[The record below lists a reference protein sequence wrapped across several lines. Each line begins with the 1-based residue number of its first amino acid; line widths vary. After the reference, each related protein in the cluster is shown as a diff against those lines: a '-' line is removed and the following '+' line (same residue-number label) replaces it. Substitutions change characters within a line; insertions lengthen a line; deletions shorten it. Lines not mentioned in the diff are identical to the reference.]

1 MPPKQLRCSVVG
13 CKNEHRS
20 LHLLPT
26 SEPQKTQWVRF
37 IFEGNEPL
45 NLPKFVYVCANH
57 FTPDCFL
64 NAGQYG
70 MGFAK
75 KLILKSGSVPAV
87 RHQASSLEDAET
99 CISRTREV
107 GCQTESPKLHSVGTQ
122 LSRRTLQ
129 SHYRSTGVQTTV
141 SSQTPGTSSFT
152 PAAIATV
159 MSPKP
164 FKTPSKRPRMELEED
179 DVFIA
184 GCSSVVDRSDVTYD
198 PADTSLTEP
207 IDISTQASIPV
218 QNIRKYIVYETCIM
232 ELFESCPVCQGRCDV
247 RSQTHGTF
255 LRVDQVCQH
264 CNFSRKWNSQ
274 PIMGSTPAGNIHLSC
289 AVYLCG
295 ASYITVEKVFAAMRL
310 QVFRYNTFRSH
321 ARMYIEPAI
330 VCKWKNWQDGM
341 LNQMR
346 RMEKVNLGGDMRA
359 NSSEHTAKFGS
370 YTMMELQ
377 TNTVVDIQLIQSNEV
392 GGGFHME
399 KEGLKRSLELI
410 EARGVTLD
418 SIVTDRHPQV
428 QKFLT
433 EKNVTQ
439 FYDVWHIEKAISK
452 HLDKIANLKGCE
464 KLRKWLPSIKNHIYW
479 TAASSTTGPER
490 VAKLTSIL
498 NHVQDKHT
506 HEDPHFPAC
515 LHAKGTSR
523 NKSKWLAAGTPLFY
537 KLEKVLSNKRIL
549 KDVTKLYPHFQTSS
563 VGSFHSIISRFTQK
577 NVDFS
582 FTGML
587 CSLYLAALHFNENT
601 SRLQATI
608 AEGQSRF
615 KRTLP
620 KAKKGQNRVYEAN
633 TEPTFCY
640 VDDLLDLIFDE
651 VFVLPAPY
659 VEEVLKIPIPPPLSA
674 EDFPTRKVSLYNLEA
689 V

>member
-37 IFEGNEPL
+37 IFDGNEPL

-87 RHQASSLEDAET
+87 RHQASSPEDAET

-152 PAAIATV
+152 PAAQASL

-179 DVFIA
+179 DVSIG
-184 GCSSVVDRSDVTYD
+184 GCSSVVSPDESYLTYD
-198 PADTSLTEP
+198 PADTSFTEP
-207 IDISTQASIPV
+207 TDISTQASIPV

-232 ELFESCPVCQGRCDV
+232 ELFESCPVCQRRCDV

-295 ASYITVEKVFAAMRL
+295 ASYITLEKVFAAMRL

-341 LNQMR
+341 LNQIR
-346 RMEKVNLGGDMRA
+346 QQEKVILGGDMRA
-359 NSSEHTAKFGS
+359 NSSEEHSAKFGS

-377 TNTVVDIQLIQSNEV
+377 TNTIVDIQLVQSNEV

-399 KEGLKRSLELI
+399 KEGLKRSLELL

-418 SIVTDRHPQV
+418 CIVTDRHPQV
-428 QKFLT
+428 QKFLA
-433 EKNVTQ
+433 EKNASQ
-439 FYDVWHIEKAISK
+439 FYDVWHVEKAISK
-452 HLDKIANLKGCE
+452 HLNKIAKLKGCE

-498 NHVQDKHT
+498 NHIQNKHT

-515 LHAKGTSR
+515 LHAQGKSR

-537 KLEKVLSNKRIL
+537 KLEKVLTNKRIL
-549 KDVTKLYPHFQTSS
+549 KDVTKLCPQFQTSS
-563 VGSFHSIISRFTQK
+563 VESFHSIISRFTAK
-577 NVDFS
+577 NVVFS
-582 FTGML
+582 FIGML
-587 CSLYLAALHFNENT
+587 CRLYLAALHFNENT
-601 SRLQATI
+601 SRLQATT

-615 KRTLP
+615 KVTLP
-620 KAKKGQNRVYEAN
+620 KAKKGENRVYEGS

-640 VDDLLDLIFDE
+640 VDDMLDLIFDE

-674 EDFPTRKVSLYNLEA
+674 EYVSTSNVSHL
-689 V
+689 

>member
-1 MPPKQLRCSVVG
+1 MSEQLYPVTRMPPKQLRCGVVG
-13 CKNEHRS
+13 CKNEHKS

-26 SEPQKTQWVRF
+26 SEPLRTQWIRF
-37 IFEGNEPL
+37 IFEGNATL

-57 FTPDCFL
+57 FTPDCFF
-64 NAGQYG
+64 NAGQYS

-87 RHQASSLEDAET
+87 RHQASSPEAAT

-141 SSQTPGTSSFT
+141 SSQTLGTSSFT
-152 PAAIATV
+152 PAARATI
-159 MSPKP
+159 MSSTP
-164 FKTPSKRPRMELEED
+164 FKTPSKRPLMDLEED
-179 DVFIA
+179 DVSIA
-184 GCSSVVDRSDVTYD
+184 GCSCAVTADESDVTYD

-207 IDISTQASIPV
+207 TDILTQASMPV

-232 ELFESCPVCQGRCDV
+232 ELLESCPVCQRRCDV

-255 LRVDQVCQH
+255 LRVDQLCQH

-295 ASYITVEKVFAAMRL
+295 ASYITLEKVFAAMRL

-341 LNQMR
+341 LHQMR
-346 RMEKVNLGGDMRA
+346 QKEKVILGGDMRA
-359 NSSEHTAKFGS
+359 SSPEHSAKFGS
-370 YTMMELQ
+370 YTVMELQ
-377 TNTVVDIQLIQSNEV
+377 TSTIVDIQLVQSNEV
-392 GGGFHME
+392 GGSYHME
-399 KEGLKRSLELI
+399 KEGLKRSLELL

-418 SIVTDRHPQV
+418 CIVTDRHPQI

-439 FYDVWHIEKAISK
+439 FYDVWHIEKGISK
-452 HLDKIANLKGCE
+452 QLDKIAKLKGCE

-506 HEDPHFPAC
+506 HEDPNFPAC
-515 LHAKGTSR
+515 LHAQGKSR

-537 KLEKVLSNKRIL
+537 KLEKVLTNKRIL
-549 KDVTKLYPHFQTSS
+549 KEVTKLCPHLQTSS
-563 VGSFHSIISRFTQK
+563 VESFHSVILGFAPK
-577 NVDFS
+577 NVVFS
-582 FTGML
+582 FIGML
-587 CSLYLAALHFNENT
+587 CRLYLAALHFNENT
-601 SRLQATI
+601 SRPQATT
-608 AEGQSRF
+608 AEG
-615 KRTLP
+615 
-620 KAKKGQNRVYEAN
+620 
-633 TEPTFCY
+633 Y

-651 VFVLPAPY
+651 VFVVPAPY
-659 VEEVLKIPIPPPLSA
+659 VEEVLRIPIPPPLSA
-674 EDFPTRKVSLYNLEA
+674 EYERPEKEDVSTSRVSCL
-689 V
+689 